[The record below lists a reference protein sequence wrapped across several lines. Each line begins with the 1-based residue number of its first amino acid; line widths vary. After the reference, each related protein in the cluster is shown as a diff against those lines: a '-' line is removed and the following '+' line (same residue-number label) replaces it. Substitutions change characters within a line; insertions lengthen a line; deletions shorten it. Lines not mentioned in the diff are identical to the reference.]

1 MILRITGHVIQRTS
15 GVHKMASKEIEGKRQ
30 VAGATFPQR
39 DFWLVSSDSHLVTR
53 QKSKRTRKGA
63 RDESFGLS
71 LCPEVGVAFWQT
83 SGLIKRRTHPI
94 TRKIIPF
101 QDGLIVRN
109 ELFFDASPFKKT

>member
-1 MILRITGHVIQRTS
+1 
-15 GVHKMASKEIEGKRQ
+15 MASKEIEGKRQ

-71 LCPEVGVAFWQT
+71 
-83 SGLIKRRTHPI
+83 
-94 TRKIIPF
+94 
-101 QDGLIVRN
+101 
-109 ELFFDASPFKKT
+109 